1 MTHWQQCTR
10 LLGNTFT
17 WQKAMV
23 LWVKRLSA
31 TPVPY
36 SKCTVT
42 EGTLRQMISEV
53 TTHSSHPLYPVVF
66 SICNVDV
73 WHRPSGISTYCISV
87 IQSKASGWLCPF
99 KWCPWNKHLVRGLC
113 LMHLC
118 CQRLDQTSTLH
129 HPSVVTRR
137 SWVQSLESPNKSH
150 EGPLE
155 KNLDLVAGPPFT
167 LRREPEQLLI
177 DGDSLQLFSP
187 LDRSKSWLTA
197 TSGP

>member
-36 SKCTVT
+36 SKCTMT

-66 SICNVDV
+66 SISVMWMFGTDQAVSAHTVSQSYSRKLQVDCVLSSDVHETNIWFVACV
-73 WHRPSGISTYCISV
+73 WCIY
-87 IQSKASGWLCPF
+87 A
-99 KWCPWNKHLVRGLC
+99 VRGWTRHQLC
-113 LMHLC
+113 IIPLWW
-118 CQRLDQTSTLH
+118 LDAAEFNHWKVQIK
-129 HPSVVTRR
+129 VTKGL
-137 SWVQSLESPNKSH
+137 WK
-150 EGPLE
+150 
-155 KNLDLVAGPPFT
+155 K
-167 LRREPEQLLI
+167 I
-177 DGDSLQLFSP
+177 
-187 LDRSKSWLTA
+187 WI
-197 TSGP
+197 